1 MMEKTDWKRLLFIIR
16 NLLSVVCTVI
26 FSALMFYAICVGSGY
41 GGIPPEQ
48 WPPRSVYTLSFE
60 TTIFFIL
67 MTIIMLNGALS
78 CLWTMPPG
86 WSIVFALISVLG
98 LVEATGDLRFHHGVN
113 ALPALIYCLLPLI
126 ASILSII
133 KRRREW
139 GREPLREKP
148 AAWIDALMYLSLYLL
163 FRLTDISVSLSKP
176 YGIIIIS
183 AIALIFTA
191 RHIYIVHKLIGYGKD
206 GI

>member
-26 FSALMFYAICVGSGY
+26 FSALMFYAICVGGGN
-41 GGIPPEQ
+41 GGISPEQ
-48 WPPRSVYTLSFE
+48 RPPRSVYTLSFE

-67 MTIIMLNGALS
+67 MTIIMLNGVLS
-78 CLWTMPPG
+78 CLWTMHPG
-86 WSIVFALISVLG
+86 WSIVFALISVWG
-98 LVEATGDLRFHHGVN
+98 LVEATGDLRFYNGVN

-163 FRLTDISVSLSKP
+163 IIFTDFGVNLIKLN
-176 YGIIIIS
+176 GIITFS
-183 AIALIFTA
+183 AIALVFTA